1 MKKLFK
7 ILLIL
12 CAVLPYTAGAGEVQI
27 NLKGWTTDG
36 VMTTQFLTVQDC
48 EDSAGSG
55 NFTLNGMCAVDQ
67 SGLPATWLWWGTDAF
82 LDSWN
87 GYASNANGNGI
98 YWAWFGNRELGAT
111 ALNTHILSPNEEL
124 LLTYGPN
131 PLRLNVDDTS
141 PDVGQAISIFVE
153 EFGYD
158 INWNA
163 VWSPSDGAAVSVT
176 GNLGGLT
183 DASGIYSF
191 TSSDGNAFSVQAVKN
206 SFADSNEVTVDPNDP
221 PPPPP
226 PPPPPSGGG
235 SVVLIQ
241 TPPPPKNFDL
251 TAAINFI
258 LSRQKPDGSFGD
270 SLYTDWVAVALGATE
285 TGEHAEAKEHLRS
298 YLKEYSLSTDVQL
311 TDYERGAMALMSLGM
326 NPYEGSGHDYIAEIV
341 KSFDGEQFGD
351 PNLFN
356 DDIFAI
362 LALTNA
368 GYGANDSMLQSVAR
382 FLLSKQS
389 VQGDFNGVDLTA
401 AFIQALEPLSSLPDI
416 AFSLDRAKNYLRG
429 RQESNGGLSSI
440 FGTSWALQTSAIS
453 RESGLRYLA
462 LFQLSDGGLQDA
474 GLAPDGRLWAT
485 SYAVPAVLGKNWN
498 EILLDF
504 TKPVTQTLEFFEAEA
519 MPSKEFSRSSS
530 RSVSAPASGVET
542 KLAQPDAQ
550 KFSDGPALT
559 ITAVASSTD
568 PMDSKE
574 SVWLATYSVL
584 SVAGLVL
591 LRRLIFKL

>member
-12 CAVLPYTAGAGEVQI
+12 CAVLPYAADAGEVQI
-27 NLKGWTTDG
+27 NLKAWTTDG
-36 VMTTQFLTVQDC
+36 LMTTQTLTVQDC

-67 SGLPATWLWWGTDAF
+67 SGFPALWTWWGTDAF

-87 GYASNANGNGI
+87 GYIGNANGNGI

-111 ALNTHILSPNEEL
+111 ALNTHILSADEEL
-124 LLTYGPN
+124 FLTYGPN
-131 PLRLNVDDTS
+131 PLRLTVDDAT
-141 PDVGQAISIFVE
+141 PDVGQTISIFVE

-163 VWSPSDGAAVSVT
+163 VWSLSNEALVSVD
-176 GNLGGLT
+176 GNPGGLT
-183 DASGIYSF
+183 DASGVYSF
-191 TSSDGNAFSVQAVKN
+191 TPSDESPINVRAAKN
-206 SFADSNEVTVDPNDP
+206 SFADSNEMIIDPND

-270 SLYTDWVAVALGATE
+270 SLYTDWAAIALGATE
-285 TGEHAEAKEHLRS
+285 TGEHAEAKERLRS
-298 YLKEYSLSTDVQL
+298 YLKEHSLSADAQL

-326 NPYEGSGHDYIAEIV
+326 NPYEQGGHNYIAEIV

-362 LALTNA
+362 LVLTNA
-368 GYGANDSMLQSVAR
+368 GYGANDSMFQSVAR
-382 FLLSKQS
+382 WLLAKQS
-389 VQGDFNGVDLTA
+389 VQGDFSGVDLTA
-401 AFIQALEPLSSLPDI
+401 AFIQALESLSSLPDI